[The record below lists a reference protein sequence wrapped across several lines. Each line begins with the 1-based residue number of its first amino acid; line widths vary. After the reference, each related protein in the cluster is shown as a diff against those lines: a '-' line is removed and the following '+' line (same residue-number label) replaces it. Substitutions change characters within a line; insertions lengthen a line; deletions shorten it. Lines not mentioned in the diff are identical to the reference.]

1 MTMQNRQINVTCLG
15 HQITSQHF
23 GIMEQHVWFPL
34 SLKVNVERFGI
45 FGNFFN
51 KCLMFFKKGIIELGE
66 L

>member
-34 SLKVNVERFGI
+34 SLKMNVERFGI
-45 FGNFFN
+45 FCYFVQQMFDVFF
-51 KCLMFFKKGIIELGE
+51 
-66 L
+66 

>member
-1 MTMQNRQINVTCLG
+1 MTMQNRQANVTCLE

-45 FGNFFN
+45 FWNFIQQMIDGFV
-51 KCLMFFKKGIIELGE
+51 LRHH
-66 L
+66 